1 MSIQSRNP
9 KSPSEWTDRD
19 VEGEIARVRDAIKD
33 WLKAR
38 GLWYDCGFKS
48 DLEHRQREPSEYSVV
63 TLFYSDMGLDS
74 ITDGEWCSEWED
86 LFEKLGYHYEQDDN
100 VTLSVY
106 TDEDEL
112 NAKYYEYFQ
121 WKWVCSLLIE
131 DTGDVY
137 EELYG
142 YFARRPDA
150 LHSLHWREF
159 EVLLYR
165 IFQNHGYRAILGPG
179 RADGGIDLRLWQEN
193 PLGDVLTVVQA
204 KRYAAHNK
212 IDLQPVAAL
221 NGVRDA
227 EEAVNALF
235 VTTSS
240 YTPAARRF
248 ADRVSD
254 RLVLVGKEEII
265 SWCSHATNGIV
276 KDKSTLVSRSA
287 VERLIKALSANPDT
301 RIVHATWGY
310 NTCHNAYA
318 IVIKETRHAAL
329 LLTIGNREVSN
340 DGYGQRGSEVPLL
353 DGTAM
358 AQFNEMGVKRALR
371 SVREDGSPSYWDGSL
386 YYTPWDKGPNRYD
399 YMD

>member
-1 MSIQSRNP
+1 MPIQSRNP
-9 KSPSEWTDRD
+9 KSPSEWTDHEVD
-19 VEGEIARVRDAIKD
+19 AEITRVRHAIES

-38 GLWYDCGFKS
+38 GLWFDCGFKS
-48 DLEHRQREPSEYSVV
+48 DLEHRQAEPSEQSVV

-74 ITDGEWCSEWED
+74 ITDGEWCSDWED
-86 LFEKLGYHYEQDDN
+86 LFEELGYYYEQDDA

-106 TDEDEL
+106 TDDDQL
-112 NAKYYEYFQ
+112 TAKYYEYFQ
-121 WKWVCSLLIE
+121 WKWICSLLIE

-137 EELYG
+137 EELYA
-142 YFARRPDA
+142 YFAHHPDA

-165 IFQNHGYRAILGPG
+165 TFQNHGYRAMLGPG
-179 RADGGIDLRLWQEN
+179 RADGGVDLRLWQEN
-193 PLGDVLTVVQA
+193 PLGDILTVVQA

-227 EEAVNALF
+227 EEAANALF

-254 RLVLVGKEEII
+254 RLLLVGKEEIV
-265 SWCSHATNGIV
+265 SWCNRATNGIV
-276 KDKSTLVSRSA
+276 RDKSTLVSRAA
-287 VERLIKALSANPDT
+287 VDRLIQALSTNPDA

-310 NTCHNAYA
+310 NMIHNAYA
-318 IVIKETRHAAL
+318 IVIKETTHAAL
-329 LLTIGNREVSN
+329 LLTIGNRGVSD
-340 DGYGQRGSEVPLL
+340 DGYGQRGTEVPLL
-353 DGTAM
+353 NETSM
-358 AQFNEMGVKRALR
+358 AQFNEMGVKRAIR
-371 SVREDGSPSYWDGSL
+371 SVRDNGEASYWDGL
-386 YYTPWDKGPNRYD
+386 RYYTPWDKSPNHFD